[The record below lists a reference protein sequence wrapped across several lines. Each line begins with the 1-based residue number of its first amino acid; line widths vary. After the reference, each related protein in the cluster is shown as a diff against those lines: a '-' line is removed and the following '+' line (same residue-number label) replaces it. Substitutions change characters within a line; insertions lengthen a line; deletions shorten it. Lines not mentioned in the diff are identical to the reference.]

1 MQEFEPAPN
10 GGTQSF
16 LPGTG
21 RVLFAEK
28 ISRFRTL
35 PICLLPPPRS
45 PSNSNFL
52 HPPSQFHSRL
62 RRFRH
67 ALAPRGPLPGPHWES
82 QLIWKLAPREAPS
95 LDLIAELNTRL
106 AATQDPDRHWSG
118 LWIDEVPRVRGW
130 AELFQLQLNVADI
143 LRDFDFNGRTKLV
156 DIFVIAHKIN
166 TADDGEHNT
175 MHISPRYILER
186 KTAQVQLCRPAAPS
200 VTKSYSSSSERA
212 RLTPCPESLAASEGL
227 TPNQNFLHLR
237 ARFHSRLLSVSLSSD
252 LSLYVRP
259 SMSSLG

>member
-1 MQEFEPAPN
+1 MLDFCI
-10 GGTQSF
+10 F
-16 LPGTG
+16 LMDATNQPTRSGHLQVTFNAG
-21 RVLFAEK
+21 
-28 ISRFRTL
+28 IRT
-35 PICLLPPPRS
+35 CA
-45 PSNSNFL
+45 
-52 HPPSQFHSRL
+52 QFHSRL

-200 VTKSYSSSSERA
+200 VTNRA
-212 RLTPCPESLAASEGL
+212 HPRASG
-227 TPNQNFLHLR
+227 P
-237 ARFHSRLLSVSLSSD
+237 V
-252 LSLYVRP
+252 
-259 SMSSLG
+259 

>member
-16 LPGTG
+16 LPGAC

-28 ISRFRTL
+28 SHDSGSSQFV
-35 PICLLPPPRS
+35 CCPPRL

-67 ALAPRGPLPGPHWES
+67 ALAPRGPLPDPHWES

-130 AELFQLQLNVADI
+130 AELFQFQLNVADI

-200 VTKSYSSSSERA
+200 VTKSCSSSSERA

-227 TPNQNFLHLR
+227 TPN
-237 ARFHSRLLSVSLSSD
+237 
-252 LSLYVRP
+252 
-259 SMSSLG
+259 